1 MKISALCIFFLIFVV
16 SIQAQADWKLEKSS
30 NGVKV
35 YTRYVSGWGIKE
47 FKAVV
52 EVDCSIADA
61 EAVLRDAKGRKEWM
75 HNTYDTRDLEGSSQ
89 NELFSYSAI
98 DAPWPVSDRDNVTK
112 KVFTYPSRQQIVVK
126 MTAAPTH
133 TAAVS
138 GNVRIQKLQGEWRFT
153 DLGNGK
159 TEIIQQCLAD
169 AGGNIPDWLAN
180 SSVIDSPFYT
190 LLNMKKRI
198 DGIIW
203 SRKMFKK

>member
-1 MKISALCIFFLIFVV
+1 MKICYLGLFLIIF
-16 SIQAQADWKLEKSS
+16 STALQAQTDWKLEKNSQ
-30 NGVKV
+30 GVKV
-35 YTRYVSGWGIKE
+35 YTRYVEGWGIKE

-52 EVDCSIADA
+52 EVNCSIADA

-75 HNTYDTRDLEGSSQ
+75 HNTLDTRDLEGSSQ
-89 NELFSYSAI
+89 NELFSYSVV

-112 KVFTYPSRQQIVVK
+112 KVFTYPSKQQIIVK
-126 MTAAPTH
+126 MSAAPNH
-133 TAAVS
+133 TPKVS

-190 LLNMKKRI
+190 LLNMKKRLDSI
-198 DGIIW
+198 VW
-203 SRKMFKK
+203 SRKVLKN